1 MNRNDCKQVL
11 FYAVETLNERMGTM
25 FNEENLVLSCF
36 QTSNQEE
43 VFEQFCKQYFP
54 DRLTDHYK
62 EKGYFDF
69 HASAFIGEGKNSVDG
84 ILLRTDIE
92 RTPETLYHILL
103 HELAHVFCAHNDL
116 DGGSFYKRYCMD
128 STLSREEDGA
138 INAGYAIWRELIA
151 EVVAFEMDDRCV
163 VLPLKEKKDVLKY
176 YVREIE
182 AGDRKNGV
190 SMILCEA
197 LTSKE
202 CETSTTWSA
211 AQKKV
216 AKHKPFDNPLYM
228 ELLEL
233 VYRNLRINFVEI
245 DREFILQLGSLYL
258 CFVMQLEVK
267 KLGRYLQ
274 TGNDTIGR

>member
-1 MNRNDCKQVL
+1 MNKNDCKQVL
-11 FYAVETLNERMGTM
+11 FYAAETLNERMGTM

-43 VFEQFCKQYFP
+43 VFE
-54 DRLTDHYK
+54 L
-62 EKGYFDF
+62 
-69 HASAFIGEGKNSVDG
+69 
-84 ILLRTDIE
+84 
-92 RTPETLYHILL
+92 
-103 HELAHVFCAHNDL
+103 
-116 DGGSFYKRYCMD
+116 GGDSFYKRYCMD

-151 EVVAFEMDDRCV
+151 EVIAFEMDDRCV
-163 VLPLKEKKDVLKY
+163 VLPLKEKKDILKY

-182 AGDRKNGV
+182 
-190 SMILCEA
+190 
-197 LTSKE
+197 
-202 CETSTTWSA
+202 A

>member
-1 MNRNDCKQVL
+1 M
-11 FYAVETLNERMGTM
+11 
-25 FNEENLVLSCF
+25 
-36 QTSNQEE
+36 
-43 VFEQFCKQYFP
+43 
-54 DRLTDHYK
+54 
-62 EKGYFDF
+62 
-69 HASAFIGEGKNSVDG
+69 DG
-84 ILLRTDIE
+84 VLLRTDLE
-92 RTPETLYHILL
+92 RAPAALYHILL
-103 HELAHVFCAHNDL
+103 HELAHIFCARNEL
-116 DGGSFYKRYCMD
+116 DGDNFYKRYCAD
-128 STLSREEDGA
+128 STQSRAEDGA
-138 INAGYAIWRELIA
+138 INDGYAIWRELIA

-163 VLPLKEKKDVLKY
+163 VFPLKEKKDILKY

-233 VYRNLRINFVEI
+233 VYRNLRNNFVEV

>member
-1 MNRNDCKQVL
+1 M
-11 FYAVETLNERMGTM
+11 
-25 FNEENLVLSCF
+25 
-36 QTSNQEE
+36 
-43 VFEQFCKQYFP
+43 
-54 DRLTDHYK
+54 
-62 EKGYFDF
+62 
-69 HASAFIGEGKNSVDG
+69 DG

-92 RTPETLYHILL
+92 RTPATLYHILL
-103 HELAHVFCAHNDL
+103 HELAHVFCAHNELCGD
-116 DGGSFYKRYCMD
+116 SFYKRYCMD
-128 STLSREEDGA
+128 STLSHEEDGA
-138 INAGYAIWRELIA
+138 VNAGYAIWRELIA
-151 EVVAFEMDDRCV
+151 EVIAFEMDDRCV
-163 VLPLKEKKDVLKY
+163 VLPLKEKKDILKY

-233 VYRNLRINFVEI
+233 VYRNLRNNFVEI